1 LIIGDGTSPC
11 EVVYDC
17 RGWGGFWSGETLII
31 GDATSPCDVVDDGR
45 GWGGF
50 WSGETFTD
58 TVPDDIRLSVAG
70 VDSPVFA
77 GVVVMT
83 VLLNTRLELV
93 SVALVKISI
102 FRGDGGEAGTGVIEP
117 KLHIGVRSDES
128 AFPSSV
134 PGS

>member
-1 LIIGDGTSPC
+1 MIIGDGTSPC
-11 EVVYDC
+11 EVVYD
-17 RGWGGFWSGETLII
+17 RG
-31 GDATSPCDVVDDGR
+31 

-70 VDSPVFA
+70 ADSTVFA

-83 VLLNTRLELV
+83 VLLNTVLELV

-102 FRGDGGEAGTGVIEP
+102 FRGDGGEMGSGVIEP

-128 AFPSSV
+128 AFPSSI